1 MKQLHHIDEIVRDSF
16 GLWIS
21 GLFSAISSW
30 NPTQTFEERKE
41 APFWLIE
48 RLLRVG
54 KIGFVAPA
62 ADCYSSP
69 DNPRPR
75 FTIKDDE
82 AHWHDVP
89 ESIVAQLRAQWAEHA
104 RDENDLALVTYFYS
118 IPAII
123 WVKDDGTL
131 VAS

>member
-1 MKQLHHIDEIVRDSF
+1 MKQLHHIDEIVRVSF

-54 KIGFVAPA
+54 KIRFVAPA

-75 FTIKDDE
+75 FTMME
-82 AHWHDVP
+82 RLW
-89 ESIVAQLRAQWAEHA
+89 LRKGP
-104 RDENDLALVTYFYS
+104 RDSTHYGLKLIF
-118 IPAII
+118 
-123 WVKDDGTL
+123 
-131 VAS
+131 